1 MTGWHRFT
9 GCAEGDLAPGSPGV
23 DRRRQAVATGPWT
36 WLRQVHGATV
46 VVVDRPGQH
55 AGVPADAAVTSSPG
69 AVLAVTVADCAP
81 VVLLAEEAI
90 GVVHAG
96 WRGLRAGVVPAAV
109 AALRRL
115 GAGPLRAVVGP
126 CIRPRC
132 YEFGAAELASV
143 AGALGE
149 GVRARTADGRPALDV
164 AAGVRLALAA
174 EGVSECTD
182 AGTCTACSPF
192 HWSHRGAGD
201 GRRQAVVAGVA
212 P

>member
-1 MTGWHRFT
+1 M
-9 GCAEGDLAPGSPGV
+9 
-23 DRRRQAVATGPWT
+23 
-36 WLRQVHGATV
+36 HGADV
-46 VVVDRPGQH
+46 VVVDRPGEH
-55 AGVPADAAVTSSPG
+55 AGVPADAAVTRSPG

-81 VVLLAEEAI
+81 VVLLADGAI

-96 WRGLRAGVVPAAV
+96 WRGLLCGVVPAAV

-115 GAGPLRAVVGP
+115 APGPLRAVIGP

-132 YEFGAAELASV
+132 YGFGDAELASLV
-143 AGALGE
+143 AALGE
-149 GVRARTADGRPALDV
+149 GVRARTAEGRPALDM

-174 EGVSECTD
+174 EGVVECADT
-182 AGTCTACSPF
+182 GTCTACSPV

-201 GRRQAVVAGVA
+201 RRRQALVAMLS